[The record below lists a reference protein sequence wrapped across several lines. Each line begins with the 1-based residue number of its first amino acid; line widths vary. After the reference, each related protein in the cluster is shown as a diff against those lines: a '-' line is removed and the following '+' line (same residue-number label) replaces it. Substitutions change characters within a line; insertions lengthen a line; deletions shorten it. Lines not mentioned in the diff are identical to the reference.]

1 MVWWERRFRN
11 LMFIGRMDLSI
22 SVIFEEAR
30 RRLAVDDEVLEEA
43 RKRRD
48 LMRSIV
54 EEEFAT
60 LRSFGSG
67 SLAHGTQNKPLAD
80 ADLGAVLDRRTYSDL
95 GPEGEGPEDIAE
107 EVRTKLRERLKDD
120 YPKARFYL
128 GGRRAIKVTFNE
140 PVGSDAEDFTADLIV
155 AVTRDEGGLWIPNL
169 KKNGWDPSDPEKH
182 TELIVDRNKDTDS
195 VFARILRLAKHANA
209 RHGHTICSFNIEA
222 LGLES
227 IEKKMSLPEGLAL
240 LLRHAADSLAEGL
253 TEDPAGVSGEI
264 KVNGSRKDAAKKFKE
279 LAELAEEALELDA
292 DGQTAQAQR
301 NWSRALPEAIDPPND
316 EYLRSELVAGHRK
329 GNTRVRRGVGGV
341 VVSSNLGEAV
351 PSGRAFGDKKAQTR

>member
-1 MVWWERRFRN
+1 MV
-11 LMFIGRMDLSI
+11 LSI
-22 SVIFEEAR
+22 SEIFEEAR
-30 RRLAVDDEVLEEA
+30 RRIAVDEEVLEEA
-43 RKRRD
+43 RTRRD
-48 LMRSIV
+48 LICSIV
-54 EEEFAT
+54 EDEFAT
-60 LRSFGSG
+60 LRTFPSG

-107 EVRTKLRERLKDD
+107 EIRKRLRARLKDD

-128 GGRRAIKVTFNE
+128 GGRRAIKVTFND
-140 PVGSDAEDFTADLIV
+140 PVGPDAEDFTTDLIV
-155 AVTRDEGGLWIPNL
+155 AMTRDEGGLWVPNL
-169 KKNGWDPSDPEKH
+169 KKNEWDPSDPEMH
-182 TELIVDRNKDTDS
+182 TELIVDRNKNTYS

-209 RHGHTICSFNIEA
+209 KHGQTICSFNVEA

-240 LLRHAADSLAEGL
+240 LLRHAADGLAEGL

-264 KVNGSRKDAAKKFKE
+264 KVNGSRRGAAKTFRE

-301 NWSRALPEAIDPPND
+301 NWSKVLPEAIDPPRGED
-316 EYLRSELVAGHRK
+316 LRSELVAGHRE
-329 GNTRVRRGVGGV
+329 GNARVRRGVGGV
-341 VVSSNLGEAV
+341 VVSSNLGEVV
-351 PSGRAFGDKKAQTR
+351 PSGRAFGDKKA